1 MHVFLACVGEN
12 VIGACFVYLHRRAW
26 WEYKLKIS
34 VAGKGGVGK
43 TLLAGGLAFSFVRRG
58 LSTIAIDA
66 DSSPNLALT
75 LGLSSEE
82 ARKIVPLSEN
92 KSLIESKTSTGYSG
106 IFRLSFSVDDV
117 VRDFS
122 VKTPFGVNLIVMG
135 TVQSMGSGCMCPAN
149 ALIRALMRHLV
160 VERDEAVVLDMEAGC
175 EHMGRGTARQ
185 VDYVLIVTDANSKSL
200 EVANHIHALATGAGM
215 KQVFLVGNKIANEN
229 QKAVIE
235 KYAQENGLKA
245 LDFIPFD
252 EAVVEAEMCG
262 ETPLKH
268 ESSRALV
275 AIEKLCERLVAKN
288 NS

>member
-1 MHVFLACVGEN
+1 LARFGEN
-12 VIGACFVYLHRRAW
+12 VIGRCFVYLLRNARW
-26 WEYKLKIS
+26 DDKLKIS

-58 LSTIAIDA
+58 LSTMAIDA

-75 LGLSSEE
+75 LGLSSNE
-82 ARKIVPLSEN
+82 ARRIVPLSEN

-106 IFRLSFSVDDV
+106 VFRLSFSVDDV

-135 TVQSMGSGCMCPAN
+135 TVQSMGSGCTCPAN

-160 VERDEAVVLDMEAGC
+160 VERDEVVILDMEAGC

-185 VDYVLIVTDANSKSL
+185 VDYMLIVTDANSKSL
-200 EVANHIHALATGAGM
+200 EVANHIYELATGAGM
-215 KQVFLVGNKIANEN
+215 KQVFLVGNKIANEK
-229 QKAVIE
+229 QETVIR
-235 KYAQENGLKA
+235 KFAQENGSKI

-252 EAVVEAEMCG
+252 EKVVEAEMQG

-268 ESSRALV
+268 ASSKALV
-275 AIEKLCERLVAKN
+275 AIEKLRDKLVTKN

>member
-1 MHVFLACVGEN
+1 MN
-12 VIGACFVYLHRRAW
+12 
-26 WEYKLKIS
+26 
-34 VAGKGGVGK
+34 
-43 TLLAGGLAFSFVRRG
+43 
-58 LSTIAIDA
+58 TIAIDA

-82 ARKIVPLSEN
+82 ARRIVPLSEN

-106 IFRLSFSVDDV
+106 VFRLSFSVDDV

-149 ALIRALMRHLV
+149 TLIRALMRHLV

-200 EVANHIHALATGAGM
+200 EVANHIHALAAGAGM

-252 EAVVEAEMCG
+252 EAVVEAEMRG

-275 AIEKLCERLVAKN
+275 AIEKLCERLAAKS

>member
-1 MHVFLACVGEN
+1 L
-12 VIGACFVYLHRRAW
+12 VYLHRRTW
-26 WEYKLKIS
+26 WDFKLKIS

-43 TLLAGGLAFSFVRRG
+43 TLLAGGLAFSFARTG

-66 DSSPNLALT
+66 DPSPNLALT
-75 LGLSSEE
+75 LGLSPEE

-135 TVQSMGSGCMCPAN
+135 TVQSMGSGCTCPAN

-160 VERDEAVVLDMEAGC
+160 VERDEAVILDMEAGC

-185 VDYVLIVTDANSKSL
+185 VDYMLIVTDANSKSL
-200 EVANHIHALATGAGM
+200 EVANHIHALAAGAGM
-215 KQVFLVGNKIANEN
+215 KQVFLIGNKIANEN
-229 QKAVIE
+229 QKDVIK
-235 KYAQENGLKA
+235 KYAQENGLKV

-252 EAVVEAEMCG
+252 ETVVEAEMRG

-268 ESSRALV
+268 ETSKALL
-275 AIEKLCERLVAKN
+275 AIERLCKNFTTKN